1 MCISVYTYQQR
12 LEYARKLKRLHEL
25 YVIKDNIHLT
35 YKYKNQNKAI
45 HNAHS
50 LQDKIINSI
59 IDDAVYGNANAI
71 KNIDSTI
78 EKLMTST
85 LENERKRIHHQKDKY
100 VNRAVELNSER
111 YTKILTNRIN
121 TEAIKLERKIE
132 SELRSGVHNGLS
144 ESQTRNVLQEKYQD
158 TAKARIRNIIR
169 DSVHTNES
177 NISFINALNEGY
189 NYKIWMNG
197 RSKGKTRAWH
207 KAKLIAPVPI
217 EDYFDIYGPYG
228 HKESM
233 YPGDLYS
240 GAENVANCRCW
251 LRYTNRR
258 PEGLSKTS
266 NTYNIPNTSY
276 LSPQNK
282 PTNNANKENI
292 LIKPLETFKTR
303 ISNTTE
309 KVTSKIKN
317 IGGKITS
324 KINHQKTNTK
334 NYNHKREQQK
344 TRFKFDNLFSFN
356 KKPTNNESTNNP
368 IQNNQK
374 TPSKSE
380 KEIFSEV
387 EVKYSKK
394 SMSKFKGIVKS
405 EYLDGVLKHFEYF
418 KKKLNNPK
426 VDRNIE
432 HCTIRKSD
440 GTIVEFYTTNEAVN
454 VGIPKDIQEEGR
466 KKHIHTAIHSHPKGT
481 SPISSPEDISKYAE
495 CGVING
501 LSHNK
506 LGTMI
511 IYNGDID
518 ANKQKFLEIE
528 EKIQSIKNDMLKDFR
543 KYENNNKP
551 VDLNNPNDLRR
562 LNNYVDKNARRYV
575 SRYKQVLKQYKIKVR
590 LIR

>member
-85 LENERKRIHHQKDKY
+85 LENERKRIHHQNDKY
-100 VNRAVELNSER
+100 INRAVELNSER

-144 ESQTRNVLQEKYQD
+144 EAQTRKALHEKYQD

-169 DSVHTNES
+169 DGIHTNES

-258 PEGLSKTS
+258 PERLGQKQTVF
-266 NTYNIPNTSY
+266 NISQTSY
-276 LSPQNK
+276 LNSSNNQRKNPFGEGVKVK
-282 PTNNANKENI
+282 PIET
-292 LIKPLETFKTR
+292 IKTT
-303 ISNTTE
+303 ISHNT
-309 KVTSKIKN
+309 KNLSSKIKN
-317 IGGKITS
+317 VSKKIYDKIKPKNQKSKPKRKNNVKRYKRFKGITKKGMLPNKEQISDYFSKDVTKTS
-324 KINHQKTNTK
+324 
-334 NYNHKREQQK
+334 
-344 TRFKFDNLFSFN
+344 KFDNIIDRWAN
-356 KKPTNNESTNNP
+356 
-368 IQNNQK
+368 
-374 TPSKSE
+374 TP
-380 KEIFSEV
+380 
-387 EVKYSKK
+387 
-394 SMSKFKGIVKS
+394 
-405 EYLDGVLKHFEYF
+405 LD
-418 KKKLNNPK
+418 KKLRIFANCGFDYKKLEKLLLKDKNVLNYYIPMLMREAK
-426 VDRNIE
+426 ISLQQMEKLMRNSYTKKDMVFYRQQEDLFLGNDPQIGNIIE
-432 HCTIRKSD
+432 WDSYNSVSISKEGLRYFQKKYKKQKWEFTIL
-440 GTIVEFYTTNEAVN
+440 A
-454 VGIPKDIQEEGR
+454 
-466 KKHIHTAIHSHPKGT
+466 PKGT
-481 SPISSPEDISKYAE
+481 RGVYISPKAGKKYAPE
-495 CGVING
+495 MEFI
-501 LSHNK
+501 LDRHTK
-506 LGTMI
+506 LKI
-511 IYNGDID
+511 IDID
-518 ANKQKFLEIE
+518 
-528 EKIQSIKNDMLKDFR
+528 
-543 KYENNNKP
+543 
-551 VDLNNPNDLRR
+551 
-562 LNNYVDKNARRYV
+562 YV
-575 SRYKQVLKQYKIKVR
+575 SHKVKLKVI
-590 LIR
+590 I

>member
-1 MCISVYTYQQR
+1 MYTYQQR

-78 EKLMTST
+78 EKLMNST
-85 LENERKRIHHQKDKY
+85 LENERKRIHHQNDKY
-100 VNRAVELNSER
+100 INRAVELNSER

-144 ESQTRNVLQEKYQD
+144 EAQTRKALHEKYQD

-169 DSVHTNES
+169 DGIHTNES
-177 NISFINALNEGY
+177 NISFINALNEGH

-258 PEGLSKTS
+258 PERLGQKQTVF
-266 NTYNIPNTSY
+266 NISQTSY
-276 LSPQNK
+276 LNSSNNQRKNPFGEGVKVK
-282 PTNNANKENI
+282 PIET
-292 LIKPLETFKTR
+292 IKTT
-303 ISNTTE
+303 ISHNT
-309 KVTSKIKN
+309 KNLSSKIKN
-317 IGGKITS
+317 VSKKIYDKIKPKNQKSKPKRKNNVKRYKRFKGITKKGMLPNKEQISDYFSKDVTKTS
-324 KINHQKTNTK
+324 
-334 NYNHKREQQK
+334 
-344 TRFKFDNLFSFN
+344 KFDNIIDRWAN
-356 KKPTNNESTNNP
+356 
-368 IQNNQK
+368 
-374 TPSKSE
+374 TP
-380 KEIFSEV
+380 
-387 EVKYSKK
+387 
-394 SMSKFKGIVKS
+394 
-405 EYLDGVLKHFEYF
+405 LD
-418 KKKLNNPK
+418 KKLRIFANCGFDYKKLEKLLLKDKNVLNYYIPMLMREAK
-426 VDRNIE
+426 ISLQQMEKLMRNSYTKKDMVFYRQQEDLFLGNDPQIGNIIE
-432 HCTIRKSD
+432 WDSYNSVSISKEGLRYFQKKYKKQKWEFTIL
-440 GTIVEFYTTNEAVN
+440 A
-454 VGIPKDIQEEGR
+454 
-466 KKHIHTAIHSHPKGT
+466 PKGT
-481 SPISSPEDISKYAE
+481 RGVYISPKAGKKYAPE
-495 CGVING
+495 MEFI
-501 LSHNK
+501 LDRHTK
-506 LGTMI
+506 LKI
-511 IYNGDID
+511 IDID
-518 ANKQKFLEIE
+518 
-528 EKIQSIKNDMLKDFR
+528 
-543 KYENNNKP
+543 
-551 VDLNNPNDLRR
+551 
-562 LNNYVDKNARRYV
+562 YV
-575 SRYKQVLKQYKIKVR
+575 SHKVKLKVI
-590 LIR
+590 I

>member
-207 KAKLIAPVPI
+207 KAKLIAPVLI

-292 LIKPLETFKTR
+292 LTKPLETFKTR

-309 KVTSKIKN
+309 KVTSKIKQ
-317 IGGKITS
+317 ITKKITS
-324 KINHQKTNTK
+324 KIKTPK
-334 NYNHKREQQK
+334 VESKQ
-344 TRFKFDNLFSFN
+344 FKFQRNN
-356 KKPTNNESTNNP
+356 NNEFKELNP
-368 IQNNQK
+368 
-374 TPSKSE
+374 
-380 KEIFSEV
+380 
-387 EVKYSKK
+387 
-394 SMSKFKGIVKS
+394 
-405 EYLDGVLKHFEYF
+405 
-418 KKKLNNPK
+418 
-426 VDRNIE
+426 
-432 HCTIRKSD
+432 
-440 GTIVEFYTTNEAVN
+440 
-454 VGIPKDIQEEGR
+454 
-466 KKHIHTAIHSHPKGT
+466 
-481 SPISSPEDISKYAE
+481 
-495 CGVING
+495 
-501 LSHNK
+501 
-506 LGTMI
+506 
-511 IYNGDID
+511 
-518 ANKQKFLEIE
+518 NKQKTIVKRNSSKKINNKSKTISQIRNEILNDKSFTKFTGEILHHNNKTKGKLIEYLTLVSKSQKILKRLIKGVKGRVSIPNEFKNKQFHMTIHNHREGAIIPSYEDMYKNLEHNVKYGVITAEMRFGVVNYKLDLSQEQKDLVLSIYSTFEIKIFNDFEMMKSDEIKKVERNSDEYDELFYKFISRNIDKYADDFNNRLKEYNLEITYFN
-528 EKIQSIKNDMLKDFR
+528 IKR
-543 KYENNNKP
+543 
-551 VDLNNPNDLRR
+551 
-562 LNNYVDKNARRYV
+562 
-575 SRYKQVLKQYKIKVR
+575 
-590 LIR
+590 

>member
-1 MCISVYTYQQR
+1 MYTYQQR
-12 LEYARKLKRLHEL
+12 LEYARKLKRLHDL

-85 LENERKRIHHQKDKY
+85 LENERKRIHHQNDKY

-169 DSVHTNES
+169 DSIHTNES

-258 PEGLSKTS
+258 PEGLSKTP
-266 NTYNIPNTSY
+266 NTYHISNTSY

-317 IGGKITS
+317 ISKKITS
-324 KINHQKTNTK
+324 KITKTKSKTK
-334 NYNHKREQQK
+334 LFKR
-344 TRFKFDNLFSFN
+344 L
-356 KKPTNNESTNNP
+356 NNE
-368 IQNNQK
+368 
-374 TPSKSE
+374 
-380 KEIFSEV
+380 
-387 EVKYSKK
+387 
-394 SMSKFKGIVKS
+394 KFKQRFNS
-405 EYLDGVLKHFEYF
+405 L
-418 KKKLNNPK
+418 
-426 VDRNIE
+426 
-432 HCTIRKSD
+432 KSD
-440 GTIVEFYTTNEAVN
+440 VQKSIKPDNWITSNINN
-454 VGIPKDIQEEGR
+454 LPKDIPESIKEL
-466 KKHIHTAIHSHPKGT
+466 IIEFESHTDKIFDGNEWSQ
-481 SPISSPEDISKYAE
+481 
-495 CGVING
+495 
-501 LSHNK
+501 
-506 LGTMI
+506 
-511 IYNGDID
+511 IYNITKGAFTEIRSDGHENRVNPYGNQDYGSDILIIIHNHIRGDPFSPTDLAKSLNDSENIKYLLVTTPTNIFIAELKYKGSIGFENAD
-518 ANKQKFLEIE
+518 SIFKKAESIQGEEWNKGWRLGVNSWDEIYDNMWE
-528 EKIQSIKNDMLKDFR
+528 
-543 KYENNNKP
+543 
-551 VDLNNPNDLRR
+551 
-562 LNNYVDKNARRYV
+562 
-575 SRYKQVLKQYKIKVR
+575 RYKSDKTINKYIKGWRKIKK
-590 LIR
+590 